1 MLRTPYMRLN
11 PMNAGRNASAALL
24 LLVLAGLSGAAGCVY
39 RMPIQQGNF
48 LEESTI
54 QQLETGMTRSQVM
67 FLLGTPMVPAGF
79 DSNRWE
85 YYYYFKTK
93 RLKRAEER
101 RVTVY
106 FENDKVARVER
117 AASPTPRPPA

>member
-1 MLRTPYMRLN
+1 
-11 PMNAGRNASAALL
+11 MNIRHDAAAALL
-24 LLVLAGLSGAAGCVY
+24 VLLLAGLLGTGGCVY

-48 LEESTI
+48 LEAATI
-54 QQLETGMTRSQVM
+54 EQLETGMTRSQVM

-79 DSNRWE
+79 DANRWE

-93 RLKRAEER
+93 RLKHAEER

-106 FENDKVARVER
+106 FENDKVARVDR
-117 AASPTPRPPA
+117 AAAPSSKPAT